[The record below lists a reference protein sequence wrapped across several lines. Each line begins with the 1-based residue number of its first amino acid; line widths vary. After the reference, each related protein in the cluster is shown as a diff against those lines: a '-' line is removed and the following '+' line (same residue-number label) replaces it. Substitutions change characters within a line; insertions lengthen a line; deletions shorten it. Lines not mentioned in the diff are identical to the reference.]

1 MTASYLRLSETEFKY
16 KIKLLTNRLNHCDLC
31 PRNCNINRNKE
42 LGFCKSGRLAG
53 VASATLHFG
62 EEPPISG
69 EKGSG
74 AVFFHHCTLQCLYCQ
89 NYPIS
94 QMHDFPLQSKEK
106 LAKTFLHLQKQ
117 GSHNINLVTPTHFV
131 PQILEA
137 LYIAR
142 EEGLNIPLVY
152 NSSGYESSDVIE
164 LLKNIIDIYVL
175 DMKYSDNTLAKSL
188 SHVNNYVEENQKTIM
203 AAFKQTGFL
212 KTNKE
217 GIGEKGLIIRHLV
230 LPGYI
235 KNSKNILDY
244 IGTNIS
250 PNITLSLMSQY
261 FPAYRARTHKSLH
274 RKLTPEEYE
283 IIVQYAIKLNFNNAF
298 IQNLS

>member
-1 MTASYLRLSETEFKY
+1 MIASYLSLSEKEFQF
-16 KIKLLTNRLNHCDLC
+16 KINLLTNRLNHCDLC
-31 PRNCNINRNKE
+31 PRHCKINRNKE

-69 EKGSG
+69 TKGSG

-94 QMHDFPLQSKEK
+94 QMHDFPLQSKEE
-106 LAKTFLHLQKQ
+106 LAQTFLNLQKQ

-142 EEGLNIPLVY
+142 EEGLKIPLVY

-164 LLKNIIDIYVL
+164 ILDDIIDIYLL
-175 DMKYSDNTLAKSL
+175 DMKYSDNNLANSL
-188 SHVNNYVEENQKTIM
+188 SHVKNYVEENQKTIL

-235 KNSKNILDY
+235 ENSKNILDY
-244 IGTNIS
+244 IANNLS
-250 PNITLSLMSQY
+250 SNITLSLMSQY
-261 FPAYRARTHKSLH
+261 FPAYKASTHQFLN
-274 RKLTPEEYE
+274 RKITQEEYE

-298 IQNLS
+298 IQDL